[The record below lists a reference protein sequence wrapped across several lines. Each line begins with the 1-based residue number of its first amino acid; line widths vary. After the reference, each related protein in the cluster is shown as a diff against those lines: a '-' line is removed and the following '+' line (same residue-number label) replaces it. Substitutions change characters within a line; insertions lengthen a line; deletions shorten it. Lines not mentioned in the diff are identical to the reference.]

1 MFAGFLNEFEG
12 VAKGCVTEL
21 LGVPVFN
28 LTQRSEHAK
37 L

>member
-1 MFAGFLNEFEG
+1 MLAGFLNEFEG

-21 LGVPVFN
+21 LGVPVI
-28 LTQRSEHAK
+28 TQRSEYAK